1 MSETIQK
8 AINDQIHAELTAS
21 YSYLAM
27 SAHCDRNNFSGAA
40 KWLRLQSQE
49 EYAHAMK
56 LLDFMLA
63 RHAKVVLAD
72 IVRPKTDYASLLD
85 VFETSFAQEQSVSAQ
100 ISGLYELAFSQIRI
114 AEANK
119 DSFEIP
125 DMIFEVKYVK
135 AEILKMQ
142 NKNAETVYREIVEGD
157 ENWKLLVN
165 EPYQNTI
172 LGRSIGGEEDRAKY
186 GKAHFE
192 LGRMKYENGNFEN
205 ALRFLEMA
213 VLYKYK
219 SDTAMRYLIDSYKRL
234 GNTAGMDRA
243 MSAYRRMK

>member
-1 MSETIQK
+1 MKNSILSALVLAVTAVLWVFAARPGYPSSEADEPAWVFKGRGDRLVKMGEPGMAIVAYKK
-8 AINDQIHAELTAS
+8 ALNEKTP
-21 YSYLAM
+21 YPEV
-27 SAHCDRNNFSGAA
+27 N
-40 KWLRLQSQE
+40 LQ
-49 EYAHAMK
+49 
-56 LLDFMLA
+56 LA
-63 RHAKVVLAD
+63 R
-72 IVRPKTDYASLLD
+72 IYAQD
-85 VFETSFAQEQSVSAQ
+85 
-100 ISGLYELAFSQIRI
+100 GLYDLAFSQIRI
-114 AEANK
+114 AEINK

-125 DMIFEVKYVK
+125 DLIYEVKYVK
-135 AEILKMQ
+135 AEILQMQ
-142 NKNAETVYREIVEGD
+142 NKNAETVYREIIEGD

-172 LGRSIGGEEDRAKY
+172 LGRAIGGEEDRAKY

-219 SDTAMRYLIDSYKRL
+219 TDTAMHYLIDSYKRL
-234 GNTAGMDRA
+234 GNTAGMERA